1 MSFDQLSPISQAE
14 LETGTTT
21 RPPKLKGAE
30 YFSTWKTRI
39 QSFFEYTD
47 YNLWLSVTTRPHI
60 PTVVRGDAVVA
71 SNDATTFTDE
81 DKALIQRDLRAHA
94 ALTMALSTDDCN
106 MFEEHR
112 TANALWN
119 ALIEYYEGNEECR
132 IVSRPKR
139 VVRKSS
145 NPFQR
150 RKQRN
155 GRVHSLNHTL
165 NLLYID
171 FTAFTVTR
179 NTGNTSV
186 SDLKI
191 VTNEIN

>member
-1 MSFDQLSPISQAE
+1 MLVNAGYPEVAVSYLGGLI
-14 LETGTTT
+14 
-21 RPPKLKGAE
+21 
-30 YFSTWKTRI
+30 FSVQRRAYGRM
-39 QSFFEYTD
+39 F
-47 YNLWLSVTTRPHI
+47 
-60 PTVVRGDAVVA
+60 
-71 SNDATTFTDE
+71 
-81 DKALIQRDLRAHA
+81 LILC
-94 ALTMALSTDDCN
+94 LLGM
-106 MFEEHR
+106 
-112 TANALWN
+112 
-119 ALIEYYEGNEECR
+119 CR
-132 IVSRPKR
+132 IGLRPKR

-186 SDLKI
+186 SNLESLQIK
-191 VTNEIN
+191 

>member
-1 MSFDQLSPISQAE
+1 MMKNE
-14 LETGTTT
+14 LF
-21 RPPKLKGAE
+21 L
-30 YFSTWKTRI
+30 
-39 QSFFEYTD
+39 
-47 YNLWLSVTTRPHI
+47 
-60 PTVVRGDAVVA
+60 
-71 SNDATTFTDE
+71 
-81 DKALIQRDLRAHA
+81 RDLF
-94 ALTMALSTDDCN
+94 LLGSDTK
-106 MFEEHR
+106 
-112 TANALWN
+112 
-119 ALIEYYEGNEECR
+119 CR
-132 IVSRPKR
+132 IGLRPKR

-186 SDLKI
+186 SNLESLQIK
-191 VTNEIN
+191 